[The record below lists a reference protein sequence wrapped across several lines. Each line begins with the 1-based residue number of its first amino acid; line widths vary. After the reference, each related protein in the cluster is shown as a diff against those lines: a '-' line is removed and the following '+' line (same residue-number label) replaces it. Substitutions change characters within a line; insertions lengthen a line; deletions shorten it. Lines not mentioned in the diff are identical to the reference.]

1 VVLAGRAVVA
11 RRELQRLD
19 EVRRGEPEAKP
30 LRITLLRDAATHAST
45 LEAMAPSGNSPRSFR
60 AACGVHQL
68 PAGAPL
74 KSRGVLRI
82 GEVPYHPI
90 GVIPAKAVAPLT
102 ERQARAELA
111 QLG

>member
-1 VVLAGRAVVA
+1 
-11 RRELQRLD
+11 
-19 EVRRGEPEAKP
+19 
-30 LRITLLRDAATHAST
+30 
-45 LEAMAPSGNSPRSFR
+45 
-60 AACGVHQL
+60 
-68 PAGAPL
+68 
-74 KSRGVLRI
+74 VLRI